1 MENIIRFRYY
11 SIRNGSS
18 AGINASLQG
27 MYYANLDLGVFQE
40 TKVVNGFHTQKLVGY
55 RVLLADAPS

>member
-40 TKVVNGFHTQKLVGY
+40 TKVAGGIHT
-55 RVLLADAPS
+55 RES